1 MKKLNIGIFKVLS
14 LAVGLAVGL
23 VLIAKIS
30 FESSYDKFYPDWQD
44 IYCITS
50 EYTKANEEGT
60 SQYSQTP
67 GAVAY
72 YFGQEIPQIMYGTR
86 ATPIVYDDQSNV
98 YTQDN
103 HKLTIHTPVV
113 LIDTNHFKVFPRPI
127 LTGDPVNVL
136 SNWNRAMISRSFAE
150 MLGGVE
156 KAVGQLIFLESYP
169 TIPIEVGGVFEDIPE
184 NSSFRF
190 DIGVS
195 LDAMDEMM
203 RMMGSDFRSTMNWVG
218 NDRYIS
224 RVKLYPGTDPASLED
239 ALTAVED
246 KYLPLEDLKSAGV
259 DIHYTLSPL
268 TAEHSSS
275 PGTKRTNLILGVVAA
290 ALILASV
297 LNYIMIVISSLL
309 GRAKGLAVRRCYG
322 AGNGSIMGIV
332 FKETLINLAVS
343 LVLAVLL
350 ILALRNPIEYVLT
363 TSLGALFSPQS
374 LWVLALTV
382 AVVLLIAAWIPGRA
396 FQSIPIAVA
405 FRNYVDNKKIW
416 KRTLLFL
423 QIVLA
428 SLLISLLSLIAM
440 QYNRWVNDDPGFD
453 YDRLVGCPMSGVPYS
468 TRNALLQSVSSVPG
482 VEIAGTADETML
494 FGCSGN
500 NVYMPGESEELFNV
514 GDLYSANAN
523 WSKLFGI
530 DIVEGRNFSTP
541 KEVMVDENFAKRL
554 SELRGWTDGVIGKQ
568 ILMSEHSE
576 SGDDVFT
583 IVGVFEDVRVGTV
596 VYEDTRP
603 NILFYNENPCE
614 YLIIK
619 VSSMTPEVLSGIQSA
634 LDSVEPDRYELMTY
648 TSAIYDAY
656 QPARTI
662 RESILAAGVVTV
674 LIALFGLIGYTA
686 DETGRRRKEV
696 ALRKI
701 NGAQS
706 GQIIGIFIR
715 DIGRLA
721 VIAVIVGCVGSYF
734 VFDLLLQSFEVKATA
749 PVWLFIAVAIA
760 LLAVL
765 AAVVIARCYDIARS
779 NPADSLRAE

>member
-1 MKKLNIGIFKVLS
+1 
-14 LAVGLAVGL
+14 
-23 VLIAKIS
+23 
-30 FESSYDKFYPDWQD
+30 
-44 IYCITS
+44 
-50 EYTKANEEGT
+50 
-60 SQYSQTP
+60 
-67 GAVAY
+67 
-72 YFGQEIPQIMYGTR
+72 MYGTR

-275 PGTKRTNLILGVVAA
+275 PSTKRTNLILGVVAA

-322 AGNGSIMGIV
+322 AGNSNIMGIV

-343 LVLAVLL
+343 LILAVLL
-350 ILALRNPIEYVLT
+350 IIALRNPIEYVLT

-440 QYNRWVNDDPGFD
+440 QYNRWINDDPGFD
-453 YDRLVGCPMSGVPYS
+453 YGQLVGCPMSGVPYS

-530 DIVEGRNFSTP
+530 DIIEGRNFSTP

-568 ILMSEHSE
+568 ILMSEHSQ

-603 NILFYNENPCE
+603 NILFYTENPCE

>member
-50 EYTKANEEGT
+50 EYTKTNEDGIKH
-60 SQYSQTP
+60 YSQTP

-86 ATPIVYDDQSNV
+86 ATPLTYEASNV
-98 YTQDN
+98 YTQEN
-103 HKLTIHTPVV
+103 RKLTVSNQVV

-127 LTGDPVNVL
+127 ISGDPVNVL
-136 SNWNRAMISRSFAE
+136 SNWNRAMISRSLAE

-156 KAVGQLIFLESYP
+156 KAVGQLIFLEEYR

-239 ALTAVED
+239 ALTAVEN
-246 KYLPLEDLKSAGV
+246 KYLPLEDLEAAGI

-374 LWVLALTV
+374 LWVLTLTV

-453 YDRLVGCPMSGVPYS
+453 YERLVGCPMSGVPYS

-530 DIVEGRNFSTP
+530 DIIEGRNFSTP

-568 ILMSEHSE
+568 ILMSEHSQ

-603 NILFYNENPCE
+603 NILFYTENPCE

>member
-50 EYTKANEEGT
+50 EYTKASEEGT

-156 KAVGQLIFLESYP
+156 KAVGQLIFLEEYR

-190 DIGVS
+190 DIGIS

-239 ALTAVED
+239 ALTTVED

-350 ILALRNPIEYVLT
+350 IIALRNPIEYVLT

-494 FGCSGN
+494 FYCSGN

-523 WSKLFGI
+523 WSGLFGI

-568 ILMSEHSE
+568 ILMTEHSQ

-603 NILFYNENPCE
+603 NILFYNENPCD
-614 YLIIK
+614 YLVIK

-634 LDSVEPDRYELMTY
+634 LDGVEPDRYELMTY

-701 NGAQS
+701 NGAQP

-734 VFDLLLQSFEVKATA
+734 IFDLMLKSFDVKATA
-749 PVWLFIAVAIA
+749 PVWLFIAVAAA
-760 LLAVL
+760 LLGLL
-765 AAVVIARCYDIARS
+765 AAVVIIRCHSIARS

>member
-50 EYTKANEEGT
+50 EYTKTNEDGIKH
-60 SQYSQTP
+60 YSQTP

-86 ATPIVYDDQSNV
+86 ATPLTYEASNV
-98 YTQDN
+98 YTQEN
-103 HKLTIHTPVV
+103 RKLTVSNQVV

-127 LTGDPVNVL
+127 ISGDPVNVL
-136 SNWNRAMISRSFAE
+136 SNWNRAMISRSLAE

-156 KAVGQLIFLESYP
+156 KAVGQLIFLEEYR

-239 ALTAVED
+239 ALTAVEN
-246 KYLPLEDLKSAGV
+246 KYLPLEDLEAAGI

-350 ILALRNPIEYVLT
+350 IIALRNPIEYVLT

-440 QYNRWVNDDPGFD
+440 QYNRWINDDPGFD
-453 YDRLVGCPMSGVPYS
+453 YERLVGCPMSGVPYS

-530 DIVEGRNFSTP
+530 DIIEGRNFSTP

-568 ILMSEHSE
+568 ILMSEHSQ

-603 NILFYNENPCE
+603 NILFYTENPCE

>member
-1 MKKLNIGIFKVLS
+1 
-14 LAVGLAVGL
+14 
-23 VLIAKIS
+23 
-30 FESSYDKFYPDWQD
+30 
-44 IYCITS
+44 
-50 EYTKANEEGT
+50 
-60 SQYSQTP
+60 
-67 GAVAY
+67 
-72 YFGQEIPQIMYGTR
+72 MYGTR

-103 HKLTIHTPVV
+103 RKLTVHSQVV

-156 KAVGQLIFLESYP
+156 KAVGQLIFLEEYR

-190 DIGVS
+190 DIGIS

-350 ILALRNPIEYVLT
+350 IIALRNPIEYVLT

-500 NVYMPGESEELFNV
+500 NVYMPGESEELSM
-514 GDLYSANAN
+514 SAT
-523 WSKLFGI
+523 S
-530 DIVEGRNFSTP
+530 
-541 KEVMVDENFAKRL
+541 
-554 SELRGWTDGVIGKQ
+554 
-568 ILMSEHSE
+568 
-576 SGDDVFT
+576 
-583 IVGVFEDVRVGTV
+583 
-596 VYEDTRP
+596 TRP
-603 NILFYNENPCE
+603 TPTGA
-614 YLIIK
+614 
-619 VSSMTPEVLSGIQSA
+619 SSSA
-634 LDSVEPDRYELMTY
+634 S
-648 TSAIYDAY
+648 TSS
-656 QPARTI
+656 R
-662 RESILAAGVVTV
+662 AATSPPP
-674 LIALFGLIGYTA
+674 
-686 DETGRRRKEV
+686 RK
-696 ALRKI
+696 
-701 NGAQS
+701 
-706 GQIIGIFIR
+706 
-715 DIGRLA
+715 
-721 VIAVIVGCVGSYF
+721 
-734 VFDLLLQSFEVKATA
+734 
-749 PVWLFIAVAIA
+749 
-760 LLAVL
+760 
-765 AAVVIARCYDIARS
+765 
-779 NPADSLRAE
+779 

>member
-1 MKKLNIGIFKVLS
+1 MKKLNINIFKVLS

-44 IYCITS
+44 IYCITT
-50 EYTKANEEGT
+50 EYTKFAEKSTQEYN
-60 SQYSQTP
+60 QTP

-86 ATPIVYDDQSNV
+86 ITPISDQNRV
-98 YTQDN
+98 YTEDGN
-103 HKLTIHTPVV
+103 KLVTDKQIV
-113 LIDTNHFKVFPRPI
+113 LIDTNYFKVFPRPVI
-127 LTGDPVNVL
+127 SGDPVNVL

-150 MLGGVE
+150 KLGGVE
-156 KAVGQLIFLESYP
+156 KAVGQLLFLEEFPS
-169 TIPIEVGGVFEDIPE
+169 IPVEVGGIFEDIPE
-184 NSSFRF
+184 NSSTRF
-190 DIGVS
+190 DIGIS
-195 LDAMDEMM
+195 LDAMDELL
-203 RMMGSDFRSTMNWVG
+203 RMMGSSFRSTMNWVG
-218 NDRYIS
+218 NDRYLS
-224 RVKLYPGTDPASLED
+224 RVKLYPGTDPASLE
-239 ALTAVED
+239 AAMTAVE
-246 KYLPLEDLKSAGV
+246 KRYMPVEELEKAGV
-259 DIHYTLSPL
+259 SLHYTLKPL
-268 TAEHSSS
+268 TFEHSAS
-275 PGTKRTNLILGVVAA
+275 PNTRRTNLILGVVAV

-322 AGNGSIMGIV
+322 AGNGNIMGIV
-332 FKETLINLAVS
+332 FKETLLNLA
-343 LVLAVLL
+343 LAL
-350 ILALRNPIEYVLT
+350 ILAALLIIALRDPIEYVLS
-363 TSLGALFSPQS
+363 TSIQALFSLRS
-374 LWVLALTV
+374 LWVLTLTV
-382 AVVLLIAAWIPGRA
+382 ALVLIVAAWIPGRA

-423 QIVLA
+423 QMVLA
-428 SLLISLLSLIAM
+428 SLLITLLCLIAL
-440 QYNRWVNDDPGFD
+440 QYSKWVNDDPGYD
-453 YDRLVGCPMSGVPYS
+453 YERLVSCPLSGVPAS
-468 TRNALLQSVSSVPG
+468 TRTALLQSVSSVPG
-482 VEIAGTADETML
+482 VEMAGTADESIL
-494 FGCSGN
+494 KSCSGN
-500 NVYMPGESEELFNV
+500 NVYVPGNATELMNV
-514 GDLYSANAN
+514 GDLYNAN
-523 WSKLFGI
+523 SNWSELFGI
-530 DIVEGRNFSTP
+530 DIVEGRNFTNP
-541 KEVMVDENFAKRL
+541 KEIMVDETFAGRICEIL
-554 SELRGWTDGVIGKQ
+554 GWKDGVIGKQ
-568 ILMSEHSE
+568 ILMSEHSQ

-603 NILFYNENPCE
+603 NILFYTENPCE

-701 NGAQS
+701 NGAQP

>member
-1 MKKLNIGIFKVLS
+1 
-14 LAVGLAVGL
+14 
-23 VLIAKIS
+23 
-30 FESSYDKFYPDWQD
+30 
-44 IYCITS
+44 
-50 EYTKANEEGT
+50 
-60 SQYSQTP
+60 
-67 GAVAY
+67 
-72 YFGQEIPQIMYGTR
+72 
-86 ATPIVYDDQSNV
+86 
-98 YTQDN
+98 
-103 HKLTIHTPVV
+103 
-113 LIDTNHFKVFPRPI
+113 
-127 LTGDPVNVL
+127 
-136 SNWNRAMISRSFAE
+136 
-150 MLGGVE
+150 
-156 KAVGQLIFLESYP
+156 
-169 TIPIEVGGVFEDIPE
+169 
-184 NSSFRF
+184 
-190 DIGVS
+190 
-195 LDAMDEMM
+195 
-203 RMMGSDFRSTMNWVG
+203 
-218 NDRYIS
+218 
-224 RVKLYPGTDPASLED
+224 
-239 ALTAVED
+239 
-246 KYLPLEDLKSAGV
+246 
-259 DIHYTLSPL
+259 
-268 TAEHSSS
+268 
-275 PGTKRTNLILGVVAA
+275 
-290 ALILASV
+290 
-297 LNYIMIVISSLL
+297 MIVISSLL

-350 ILALRNPIEYVLT
+350 IIALRNPIEYVLT

-568 ILMSEHSE
+568 ILMSEHSQ

-603 NILFYNENPCE
+603 NILFYTENPCK

-701 NGAQS
+701 NGAQP